1 MTLAKSKKQRA
12 RGKQR
17 PFPRYPLEKAIEVAQ
32 KIKELNGGEPW
43 SPQSIATAVNI
54 AQRSSNFQSLI
65 SSARDFG
72 LINGNDRSEQISL
85 TDLGRE
91 IVYAPDAKTELLKKR
106 EAFDKVDIFSKVLA
120 HYKGSALPEMKYLGN
135 TLKTTFGLDEEYHAD
150 FSRLFAENTKYLG
163 ESTVTDS
170 PTQYEAPGKASSPT
184 VVLAEPDKKRGAI
197 QKAFVIMPFG
207 ERGEEPRPTGFFQ
220 EVLNALIVP
229 AGKEAGFTVYTANR
243 TGSDVI
249 QSTIIND
256 LLDADLAI
264 ADLTDHNPN
273 VLFELGLRIA
283 QDKPVALIKSK
294 DTGRIFDVD
303 NLMRVFEYDQNL
315 WASTVQSDLPNLT
328 DHIRAS
334 WSNRDD
340 TQSYLKILRRQAA

>member
-1 MTLAKSKKQRA
+1 MPKSTAKSRPKV
-12 RGKQR
+12 R

-43 SPQSIATAVNI
+43 GPGEVATAVNI
-54 AQRSSNFQSLI
+54 AKRSSNFQYLI
-65 SSARDFG
+65 SAARDFG
-72 LINGNDRSEQISL
+72 LINGNDRSEHISL
-85 TDLGRE
+85 TELGRE
-91 IVYAPDAKTELLKKR
+91 IVYAPDPKVELIKKR
-106 EAFDKVDIFSKVLA
+106 EAFEKIDIFSKVLA
-120 HYKGSALPEMKYLGN
+120 HYKGSDLPEMKYLGN
-135 TLKTTFGLDEEYHAD
+135 TLKTKFDLPEEYHEE
-150 FSRLFAENTKYLG
+150 FSRLFGENAKYLG
-163 ESTVTDS
+163 LSGVAIDTPRSVETGSKS
-170 PTQYEAPGKASSPT
+170 SSPT
-184 VVLAEPDKKRGAI
+184 VVLAEPDNKRGAT

-207 ERGEEPRPTGFFQ
+207 ERGTAPRPQGFFL
-220 EVLNALIVP
+220 EVLNALVVP
-229 AGKEAGFTVYTANR
+229 AGKLAGFTVYTANR

-256 LLDADLAI
+256 LLDSDLVI

-328 DHIRAS
+328 DHIKAS

-340 TQSYLKILRRQAA
+340 TQSYLRILRRQASS